1 MSEEVKPAEQGQQST
16 SAPAAETAQTQ
27 VPQTEGLED
36 VYKRFNVEAE
46 ASNFQ
51 ARPAQRE
58 SQPEAPHR
66 VEQQEE
72 INIPDPT
79 LQPNEYKAYELRK
92 AKEQQFSK
100 QALQQLDGKLNGI
113 LRATVKAQE
122 EADIR
127 GAVSEINEHL
137 GSNKLDPDEVE
148 IRLGTKARKDPRFM
162 SLWQNRN
169 KNPAAL
175 KAALKAIAGE
185 IGKKT
190 EYRVDPQIA
199 ENQRALKEAT
209 STKATTAPEET
220 LDTKLGKLSPAKFQ
234 RAMAQIRQGLTPTF
248 D

>member
-16 SAPAAETAQTQ
+16 EQQTAPEVASTQPAED
-27 VPQTEGLED
+27 LES

-46 ASNFQ
+46 ANSFQ
-51 ARPAQRE
+51 ARPVQRE
-58 SQPEAPHR
+58 QQQAPR
-66 VEQQEE
+66 VEQEE
-72 INIPDPT
+72 VSIPDPT
-79 LQPNEYKAYELRK
+79 LQPDQYKAYELKK
-92 AKEQQFSK
+92 ARELSSSK

-127 GAVSEINEHL
+127 GAVSDINDHL
-137 GSNKLDPDEVE
+137 GDRKLDPDEVE

-162 SLWQNRN
+162 SIWQNRN
-169 KNPAAL
+169 QNPAAL
-175 KAALKAIAGE
+175 KAALKAIASE

-190 EYRVDPQIA
+190 EYRLDPQIA

-220 LDTKLGKLSPAKFQ
+220 LDAKLGKLSPAKFQ

-248 D
+248 E